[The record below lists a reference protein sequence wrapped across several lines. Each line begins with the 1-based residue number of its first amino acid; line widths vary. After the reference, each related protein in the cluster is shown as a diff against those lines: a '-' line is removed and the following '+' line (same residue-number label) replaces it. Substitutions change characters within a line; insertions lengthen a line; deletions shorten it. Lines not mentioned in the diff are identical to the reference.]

1 MHNEVAPMASL
12 QDLLAQRALLDKQ
25 IEETQAQSRNAA
37 INKVKS
43 LMAEHGLTVADLS
56 GRAKGV
62 PKAVGPSK
70 VAPKYRNK
78 ATGETWSG
86 RGLKPKW
93 LAAAIKGGAKLE
105 DFAI

>member
-1 MHNEVAPMASL
+1 MANL
-12 QDLLAQRALLDKQ
+12 QELMAQREALDKQ
-25 IEETQAQSRNAA
+25 IEETRLRDRSAA
-37 INKVKS
+37 INKVKA
-43 LMAEHGLTVADLS
+43 LMAEYGLSVADLN

-62 PKAVGPSK
+62 PKPAKGGSK

-93 LAAAIKGGAKLE
+93 LAAALKGGAKLE
-105 DFAI
+105 DFTV